1 MIISEIV
8 REDLLN
14 PEKRQQ
20 FIAWLQTVPISF
32 PARLRLYF
40 RWLDYF
46 QLPYIDAE
54 IKSLRDPVEHES
66 N

>member
-14 PEKRQQ
+14 PEKRTQ
-20 FIAWLQTVPISF
+20 FVSWLQTVPVSY
-32 PARLRLYF
+32 PARIRLYF

-54 IKSLRDPVEHES
+54 IKSLRDPVSHDQ
-66 N
+66 